1 MRKWVPGSH
10 CCRKKFAFLPVAM
23 LRIFIRQ
30 ADSAKETVQS
40 TLKIVQFRFKF
51 LYTAIFLC
59 SFQISNFMIDHGT
72 MAQIICIANQKGG
85 VGKTTTAVNLSA
97 SLAVSEKHTLLVDC
111 DPQANATSGLGIDSS
126 SIDKTLYHAMLG
138 QAGLKSLIIDSDITS
153 LKVIPSNLELIGFEV
168 EMISNPNRQNRLKTL
183 IADLD
188 NTFEYIILD
197 CPPSLS
203 LLTVNA
209 LTAANSLLIP
219 LQCEFYALEGLSQL
233 LGTVK
238 RIRQTLNPELQIA
251 GILLTMFDKRTN
263 LSHQVAEEAEKYF
276 QELVFKTI
284 IPRNIRLSEAPSFG
298 KPILLYDATS
308 TGARSYIELAGEIIR
323 R

>member
-1 MRKWVPGSH
+1 MV
-10 CCRKKFAFLPVAM
+10 
-23 LRIFIRQ
+23 
-30 ADSAKETVQS
+30 
-40 TLKIVQFRFKF
+40 
-51 LYTAIFLC
+51 
-59 SFQISNFMIDHGT
+59 DHWA
-72 MAQIICIANQKGG
+72 MAQVICIANQKGG

-111 DPQANATSGLGIDSS
+111 DPQANATSGLGIDRS

-138 QAGLKSLIIDSDITS
+138 QAGLKNLIVDSAITS

-168 EMISNPNRQNRLKTL
+168 EMMSNPHRQNTLKEL

-188 NTFEYIILD
+188 STFEYIILD

-238 RIRQTLNPELQIA
+238 RIRQTLNPELKIA

-263 LSHQVAEEAEKYF
+263 LSYQVAEEAEKYF
-276 QELVFKTI
+276 RELVFKTI
-284 IPRNIRLSEAPSFG
+284 IPRNIRLSEAPGFG

-308 TGARSYIELAGEIIR
+308 TGARSYIELAREIMQR
-323 R
+323 